1 MQSKLAILGASYLQL
16 PLVLKA
22 KELGTYTICF
32 AWEDRAVCKD
42 ICDKFYPISIIENQ
56 LILEKCIEEKINGIS
71 SIAADIAVSTM
82 SFVAS
87 KMNLSGNSIKSSTLS
102 TNKYLMR
109 AAFKQNG
116 LLIPGFT
123 KITDLKEIN
132 RAKDFKFPLIIKPV
146 DRSGSLGI
154 TMVNHPDQ
162 LYDAIKNALGE
173 SFIQQAIVEEFIK
186 GKEISIEA
194 ISWQGK
200 HFILAYTDKI
210 TSGYPHF
217 VELEHHQPSQLV
229 NKANKKQIDNLVIK
243 ALDSLEIKNGAS
255 HSEFII
261 TENNEI
267 YVTEIGARMGG
278 DFIGSDLV
286 KLSTGYDYLKGVINI
301 ALGTF
306 EKPVLTNN
314 FSSGVYF
321 YSIESKQIKR
331 IIQTA
336 QDDIV
341 KSELRDLVNLELKQ
355 SSDRAGYFIYK
366 SNNKLLLK

>member
-16 PLVLKA
+16 PLVQKA
-22 KELGTYTICF
+22 KELGVYTICF

-42 ICDKFYPISIIENQ
+42 VCDKFYPISIIESE

-71 SIAADIAVSTM
+71 SIATDIAVPTM

-87 KMNLSGNSIKSSTLS
+87 KMNLAGNSLKSSNIS

-109 AAFKQNG
+109 VAFKQKN
-116 LLIPGFT
+116 LPVPRFT
-123 KITDLKEIN
+123 KISNLQEISRIKDL
-132 RAKDFKFPLIIKPV
+132 KFPLIIKPA

-162 LYDAIKNALGE
+162 LYDATKNALSE
-173 SFIQQAIVEEFIK
+173 SFIHQAIVEEFIK

-194 ISWQGK
+194 ISWQGE
-200 HFILAYTDKI
+200 HYILAYTDKV

-229 NKANKKQIDNLVIK
+229 NKTNKNQIDNLVFK

-261 TENNEI
+261 TENNDVLI
-267 YVTEIGARMGG
+267 TEIGARMGG

-286 KLSTGYDYLKGVINI
+286 KLSTGYDYLKGVIDI
-301 ALGTF
+301 AVGTF
-306 EKPVLTNN
+306 EKPVLINN
-314 FSSGVYF
+314 FSCGVYF
-321 YSIESKQIKR
+321 YSIASKQIKR
-331 IIQTA
+331 IIQTG
-336 QDDIV
+336 QNNIV
-341 KSELRDLVNLELKQ
+341 KSELSDLINLELKR

-366 SNNKLLLK
+366 SNNKLLLQ